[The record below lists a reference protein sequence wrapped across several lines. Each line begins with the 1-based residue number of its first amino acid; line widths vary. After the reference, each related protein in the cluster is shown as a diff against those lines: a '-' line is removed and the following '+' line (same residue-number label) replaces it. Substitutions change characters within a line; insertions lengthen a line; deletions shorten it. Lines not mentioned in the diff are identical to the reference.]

1 MRAVMHSAQFPA
13 PEFKTEGLFTVVFKR
28 TVEKTV
34 EKTVEMTVEA
44 ILKEMKTNPKI
55 TMKELSDLTGF
66 SRRGIE
72 YHISKLKAA
81 GKIRRRGS
89 DRSGSW
95 EVSEID

>member
-1 MRAVMHSAQFPA
+1 MRAVMHSAQLPA

-28 TVEKTV
+28 TV

-55 TMKELSDLTGF
+55 TMKQLSDLTGF